1 MDAEETRITEEEK
14 LTTTKQKQNQT
25 LHGQVVLT

>member
-14 LTTTKQKQNQT
+14 LTTKQKQNQT